1 MNNQKLKRTVSIA
14 GALLMS
20 VLLAA
25 CSCEECSQ
33 LNCGDGTME
42 QMDSGVRSCVVTPI
56 ACGDGAHEQ
65 ATDGQRECVPNDPDD
80 ILECG
85 NGTHQQEQATGGQ
98 RECVPGA
105 STCAPGEAEIIED
118 DGTTSCRPEPLFCAD
133 GTHEQ
138 ATGGQRECVLN
149 DANLACGDG
158 THEQA
163 TGGQREC
170 AVGDP

>member
-1 MNNQKLKRTVSIA
+1 MNNQKVKRTLSIA
-14 GALLMS
+14 GALLIS

-42 QMDSGVRSCVVTPI
+42 QMQSGVRNCVVTPI
-56 ACGDGAHEQ
+56 ACGNGAHEQ
-65 ATDGQRECVPNDPDD
+65 ASGGQRECVPINSDN

-85 NGTHQQEQATGGQ
+85 DDTHQQEQATGGQ
-98 RECVPGA
+98 RECVLGPSSCPA
-105 STCAPGEAEIIED
+105 SDDEILNE
-118 DGTTSCRPEPLFCAD
+118 DGTTSCRPEPLFCAE